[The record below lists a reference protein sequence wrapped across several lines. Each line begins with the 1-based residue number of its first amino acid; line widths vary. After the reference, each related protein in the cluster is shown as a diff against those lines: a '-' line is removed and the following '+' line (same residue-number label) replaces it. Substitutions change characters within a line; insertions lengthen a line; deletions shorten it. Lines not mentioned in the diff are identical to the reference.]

1 MQVKKYVLVLV
12 AMSLGGCASIENL
25 LKERREAKEQAYVLK
40 EQAKISSAQE
50 ACKRFGFSE
59 KTDAFSK
66 CIQNEVNATK
76 ARETTTSCR
85 QTVLGMDCTT
95 E

>member
-59 KTDAFSK
+59 KTNWNRTANVAVVFGYDQREH
-66 CIQNEVNATK
+66 CIW
-76 ARETTTSCR
+76 TTI
-85 QTVLGMDCTT
+85 
-95 E
+95 